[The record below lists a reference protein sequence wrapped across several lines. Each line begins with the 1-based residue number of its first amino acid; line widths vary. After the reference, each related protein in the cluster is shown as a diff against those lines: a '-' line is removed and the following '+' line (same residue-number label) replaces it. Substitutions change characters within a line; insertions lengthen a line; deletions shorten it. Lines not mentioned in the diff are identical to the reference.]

1 MEKKWVTV
9 MGSFVADLA
18 FRTGRIPA
26 WGETLMG
33 QSFKLGPGGKGSNQ
47 AVAAARAG
55 GRVSFISKLGQDP
68 FGEMARNLY
77 KTESI
82 GANSSSRQRAPPEQP
97 RSSSMLRKAKTPS
110 LLFPAPAL
118 N

>member
-33 QSFKLGPGGKGSNQ
+33 RSFKLGPGGKG
-47 AVAAARAG
+47 R
-55 GRVSFISKLGQDP
+55 
-68 FGEMARNLY
+68 
-77 KTESI
+77 
-82 GANSSSRQRAPPEQP
+82 
-97 RSSSMLRKAKTPS
+97 TPS
-110 LLFPAPAL
+110 ATWRAISIR
-118 N
+118 